1 MDTRKVQRTGKS
13 TFIVSLPKN
22 WAIKNGISAG
32 SIIYI
37 HQGDNGALTLSTD
50 RSERDLRAHLD
61 IGDKMGEPLVRDIIG
76 CYVGG
81 YRVIEVTAGH
91 MSALQKKDLH
101 QIVNKLI
108 GPEILEETINKV
120 VIQDLLSSEELQS
133 ERALRRIKTV
143 VKSMI
148 TDSFSS
154 ILSNNQ
160 DLAMDVI
167 SRDNDVDRLNLLISR
182 QFTEILRSGSVR
194 QETLNPITA
203 FNYMQASSNLE
214 RIADHAHRIAHIAS
228 QNGFRLPEELKEEL
242 SQMDSLLCSLI
253 EDSINYLV
261 QTNSGKANELID
273 RIREVKSRIGGLS
286 NSSQSKDGSELLA
299 RLVLAGSMERML
311 DYIMN
316 ISELTIN
323 LSHAMNS
330 NERVAQL

>member
-1 MDTRKVQRTGKS
+1 
-13 TFIVSLPKN
+13 
-22 WAIKNGISAG
+22 
-32 SIIYI
+32 
-37 HQGDNGALTLSTD
+37 
-50 RSERDLRAHLD
+50 
-61 IGDKMGEPLVRDIIG
+61 
-76 CYVGG
+76 
-81 YRVIEVTAGH
+81 
-91 MSALQKKDLH
+91 
-101 QIVNKLI
+101 
-108 GPEILEETINKV
+108 
-120 VIQDLLSSEELQS
+120 
-133 ERALRRIKTV
+133 
-143 VKSMI
+143 
-148 TDSFSS
+148 
-154 ILSNNQ
+154 
-160 DLAMDVI
+160 MDVI
-167 SRDNDVDRLNLLISR
+167 ARDNDVDRLNLLISR

-242 SQMDSLLCSLI
+242 SRMDSLLCSLI
-253 EDSINYLV
+253 EDSVNYLV

-286 NSSQSKDGSELLA
+286 NSSQSRDGSELLA

-330 NERVAQL
+330 NERAAQL